1 MTKTPLLSIVTI
13 NKNDE
18 YQKNQIKRTKFIL
31 NYFIYS
37 LKKMN
42 ALNKVEYII
51 VDWGSKEPLS
61 NYFYDEISK
70 CSAIKFINIPEKET
84 KKSKLN
90 FDHSKASD
98 IGINSS
104 SGEHVMLTGSDQFF
118 PLSVFNNMLNIL
130 EKPETFGISGDEYK
144 LVPRKFLQDD
154 FFIYDENMEKVDQYF
169 QKLSHSMLPLAPD
182 FQMNDGSGAGGTIL
196 KKKQWSQIGGIKD
209 TEQHNRGQDLVIFH
223 ETSEICSHIDTATFG
238 FFLLKLPRSE
248 SGFRQTHI
256 KKLKNPLN
264 YLKFDKDESLI
275 NSKNIEIVSS
285 LNLPKKKLNIEE
297 QLSLKK
303 EQDLTIKE
311 IIKTTIECSIF
322 TVFSKINLKSQ
333 DIFFILNMKSIIE
346 TNKLKNVILDEAQ
359 SLRFISYL
367 SSYFP
372 DMTFFIITESK
383 KYTPLELLKLRNAFV
398 CRTKIHRHYGYV
410 KLLNFDHYDFESIK
424 KYQNCCIIQDFSSN
438 TNKLPFFKKIISSIK
453 ISAIRKL
460 NDNSKT
466 ISYDIEKEFSF
477 EQKKSKLL
485 RSSIAINFLIHSLVV
500 FFKIKRIFG
509 NIRRMFTN

>member
-1 MTKTPLLSIVTI
+1 
-13 NKNDE
+13 
-18 YQKNQIKRTKFIL
+18 
-31 NYFIYS
+31 
-37 LKKMN
+37 MN

-104 SGEHVMLTGSDQFF
+104 LGEHVMLTGSDQFF

-285 LNLPKKKLNIEE
+285 LNLPQKKLNIEE

-346 TNKLKNVILDEAQ
+346 TNKLIAIAFQVVDNSSAVPDISIFTSGGRPSLCKGRITFSLTAEIASSKAILSAGLICSVIA
-359 SLRFISYL
+359 L
-367 SSYFP
+367 SP
-372 DMTFFIITESK
+372 
-383 KYTPLELLKLRNAFV
+383 
-398 CRTKIHRHYGYV
+398 
-410 KLLNFDHYDFESIK
+410 
-424 KYQNCCIIQDFSSN
+424 
-438 TNKLPFFKKIISSIK
+438 SSIVPK
-453 ISAIRKL
+453 AVAPMASIGCPLKVGLRMLFLFSAAAL
-460 NDNSKT
+460 EDSV
-466 ISYDIEKEFSF
+466 KELDH
-477 EQKKSKLL
+477 Q
-485 RSSIAINFLIHSLVV
+485 SI
-500 FFKIKRIFG
+500 
-509 NIRRMFTN
+509 T